1 MTTAQPNPPDKL
13 RPLLSV
19 DTDAPALEAVR
30 IGQDL
35 LLDAAGA
42 LVAEVEP
49 DRRLGGRRFLDAAR
63 EHGLDLSNLWGV
75 LDAHGSVRH
84 AALATPGSGRT
95 HMCFTSHVR
104 TSEEAHGLA
113 VALDAACG
121 AIATRGLAQALLDSD
136 DITQAIAFERAGF
149 RRLATL
155 GYLRRRA
162 PRSRRTAPPTSKRSR
177 DFLPE
182 GVTLEQWRPGLDQD
196 FIAALERSYADTLDC
211 PELCGLRDTSDVLE
225 SHKAAGEFHPSL
237 WWLVRDR
244 GEPSGAMLFSP
255 SPQHTHIELV
265 YLGIA
270 PSLRGRGLAKDLLDE
285 GLRALERRPERVV
298 TCAVDQRNE
307 PAKRLYRAAGF
318 EQFSER
324 VAYIRPV
331 GRAVGG

>member
-1 MTTAQPNPPDKL
+1 MTTAQPTPPDKL
-13 RPLLSV
+13 RSLVSL
-19 DTDAPALEAVR
+19 DAGAPGIEAVR

-49 DRRLGGRRFLDAAR
+49 DRRAGGRRFLDAAR
-63 EHGLDLSNLWGV
+63 EHALDVSNLWGV
-75 LDAHGSVRH
+75 LGDDGSVRH

-95 HMCFTSHVR
+95 HMCFTSQVK
-104 TSEEAHGLA
+104 TPDEAEGLA
-113 VALDAACG
+113 VALDAACR
-121 AIATRGLAQALLDSD
+121 AIQTRGLAQALLDSD
-136 DITQAIAFERAGF
+136 DIPQTIAFERAGF
-149 RRLATL
+149 SRLATL

-162 PRSRRTAPPTSKRSR
+162 PRSRRAGHPAPKRAL

-182 GVTLEQWRPGLDQD
+182 GVTLEQWRPGLDPD

-211 PELCGLRDTSDVLE
+211 PELCGLRETTDVLE

-244 GEPSGAMLFSP
+244 GVPSGAMLFSP
-255 SPQHTHIELV
+255 SAQHTHIELV

-270 PSLRGRGLAKDLLDE
+270 PSLRGRGLARDLLDE
-285 GLRALERRPERVV
+285 GLRALDRRPERVI

-307 PAKRLYRAAGF
+307 PAKRLYRGAGF
-318 EQFSER
+318 EQFAER

-331 GRAVGG
+331 G